1 MSGKTELLETFF
13 AIGRALS
20 EKNIAAL
27 LRLYAPDFR
36 NHGLHGEVETREDIL
51 KSFGPAGVYGY
62 RMADVE
68 VSAEVHGETG
78 LIYGCGS
85 VFGQIGKTEFSH
97 RVRFLEVY
105 LWREARWQCYRT
117 QCTEVRTLPDVEG
130 PAR

>member
-1 MSGKTELLETFF
+1 MSGKAELLETFF
-13 AIGRALS
+13 AVGKALG
-20 EKNIAAL
+20 EKGIAAL

-68 VSAEVHGETG
+68 VSAEAHGEAG

-85 VFGQIGKTEFSH
+85 VSGQIGEARFHH
-97 RVRFLEVY
+97 RIRFLEVY
-105 LWREARWQCYRT
+105 PWREARWQCYRS
-117 QCTEVRTLPDVEG
+117 QCTEVGTLPGVEE